1 MTLNNSKFG
10 NEDKVP
16 GIVLYL
22 FEIWQYKTHI
32 DMENLKKEFQSRLLE
47 TKREGMENVIKH
59 LERLGFF
66 TAPASTKFHLNVKG
80 GLMQH
85 SWNVCNTALMLRNQ
99 MILMKPELEAKLPV
113 ESVIIASLLHDVC
126 KSNIYK
132 DAILNRK
139 NDQGYWEKVPGYEV
153 DYSSLPLGH
162 GEKSVIMLLTLG
174 LRLTRDEMLAIR
186 WHMTAWELPFHS
198 SEAKANLNAARET
211 APLCTI
217 IQTAD
222 GLSSALLE
230 D

>member
-1 MTLNNSKFG
+1 
-10 NEDKVP
+10 
-16 GIVLYL
+16 
-22 FEIWQYKTHI
+22 
-32 DMENLKKEFQSRLLE
+32 MENLKQQFKERLLS
-47 TKREGMENVIKH
+47 TNRDGMENVIKH

-85 SWNVCNTALMLRNQ
+85 SWNVCNTALMLREQ
-99 MILMKPELEAKLPV
+99 MIQMKPELAEKLQV

-139 NDQGYWEKVPGYEV
+139 NDQGYWEKVPGFEV

-174 LRLTRDEMLAIR
+174 LKLTRDEMLAIR
-186 WHMTAWELPFHS
+186 WHMTAWELAFHS
-198 SEAKANLNAARET
+198 PEQKSNLQIARDT

-217 IQTAD
+217 IQAAD